1 MCVLNGMLSNT
12 KISTKLRKTHFL
24 PLPLASS
31 VSGFATILSNQFFSP
46 LLLRNRNVTS
56 GNRVRLC
63 SACSPNRDTSEGV
76 TFTHADGAA
85 LLVLAVAVAA
95 VLVAGEG
102 RTLDAATHLAA
113 MFVPPEG

>member
-1 MCVLNGMLSNT
+1 MGPVGIESVLV
-12 KISTKLRKTHFL
+12 RHAL
-24 PLPLASS
+24 PT
-31 VSGFATILSNQFFSP
+31 GIL
-46 LLLRNRNVTS
+46 
-56 GNRVRLC
+56 
-63 SACSPNRDTSEGV
+63 